1 MLTSWVDLAVGEL
14 NTGRVT
20 ARQDDLPNQGVAT
33 NPAESGGPVRAR
45 IRRADACDCRSGP
58 GLSWEQRRR
67 VGARGVLPRP
77 RVVRAG
83 LGRASDNIAPAERD
97 LNWRLR
103 ARGTRPERAPPSPT
117 PRNTHEKHRDASCT
131 ARSQQGSRAIGMAS
145 ASQHRGGGDESWDGS
160 HPGSAATHRPSDP
173 GAARSVSVG

>member
-58 GLSWEQRRR
+58 GPGLSWEQRRR
-67 VGARGVLPRP
+67 CGCPGSSGTAAGGSSWAWSRRRQHRP
-77 RVVRAG
+77 
-83 LGRASDNIAPAERD
+83 
-97 LNWRLR
+97 
-103 ARGTRPERAPPSPT
+103 RGTRPERAPPSPT
-117 PRNTHEKHRDASCT
+117 PRNTHEKHRDASRT

-145 ASQHRGGGDESWDGS
+145 APQHRGGGDESWDGS

>member
-1 MLTSWVDLAVGEL
+1 MLTSWIDLAVGEL

-45 IRRADACDCRSGP
+45 NSP
-58 GLSWEQRRR
+58 GRCVRLQVGTRVVVGATPPGGCPGSSATAAGGSSWAWSRRR
-67 VGARGVLPRP
+67 QHRP
-77 RVVRAG
+77 
-83 LGRASDNIAPAERD
+83 
-97 LNWRLR
+97 
-103 ARGTRPERAPPSPT
+103 RGTRPERAPPSPT
-117 PRNTHEKHRDASCT
+117 PRNTHEKHRDASRT